1 MISEHECITLY
12 KQYGNMRCVIDHLGL
27 TIEEMDFRQK
37 TAESQIMIDEF
48 GNTTIFVLPNLDEYH
63 LEFLL
68 AHELGHYV
76 LHYDTNISFNYYYRI
91 YKTKI
96 EREANDFACRLLL
109 SDIDTTDI
117 YNLEFIEKEKGI
129 PDKIWYSYL
138 ENIKNKI

>member
-12 KQYGNMRCVIDHLGL
+12 KQYGNMRCVIDHLGF
-27 TIEEMDFRQK
+27 TIEEMEFKQK

-109 SDIDTTDI
+109 SGVDINNTYD
-117 YNLEFIEKEKGI
+117 LEFINKEKGI

-138 ENIKNKI
+138 EKVKE